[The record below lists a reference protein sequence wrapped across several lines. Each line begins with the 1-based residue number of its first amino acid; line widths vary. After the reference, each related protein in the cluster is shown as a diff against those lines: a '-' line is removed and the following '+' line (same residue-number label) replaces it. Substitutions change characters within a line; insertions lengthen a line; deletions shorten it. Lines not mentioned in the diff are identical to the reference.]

1 MKQLALYLRRAGL
14 ALAVLSVITW
24 LVTGAH
30 RGWTQTSVPVEKQ
43 DEVTGLTWREY
54 QKRFRPGV
62 DFLAAGLAGSGLLGA
77 LGWLLGRRGSGSGTY
92 TDRA

>member
-1 MKQLALYLRRAGL
+1 MKPLALYLRRAAL
-14 ALAVLSVITW
+14 ALAALSVITW
-24 LVTGAH
+24 LATGAH

-62 DFLAAGLAGSGLLGA
+62 DFLAAGLAGSGLLAG
-77 LGWLLGRRGSGSGTY
+77 LGWFLGRRGNGA
-92 TDRA
+92 R

>member
-1 MKQLALYLRRAGL
+1 MKPLALYLRRAAL
-14 ALAVLSVITW
+14 ALAVLTAITW
-24 LVTGAH
+24 LATGAH

-62 DFLAAGLAGSGLLGA
+62 DFLAAGLAGSGLLA
-77 LGWLLGRRGSGSGTY
+77 SLGWFLGRRGTAA
-92 TDRA
+92 R